1 MYSENYILT
10 GTDNR
15 EDSDMNERV
24 KRMKESLRISKYP
37 LCVELFRLANESL
50 EQTGGEPQLLRRAK
64 LHANILDN
72 ITIFIEPDD
81 LLCGSGASKPFG
93 LEMQYE
99 YGVWT
104 KDEVES
110 LKSEIY
116 TITPEDEEELYRLN
130 ERFAG
135 NTANSNLVEAMGK
148 SLGQSERLWPFMK
161 SGTILPPWK
170 DRTGGSGGGFAM
182 SGYGLGPGFSLVA
195 VDFSRILNEGARSV
209 IEEAKKCLAEL
220 RYESIDAVEKR
231 NFWEATIIVF
241 EAWVRF
247 ANRYAVLC
255 DKLAD
260 EEKDAVRA
268 AELREMARICRKV
281 PNEPAE
287 TFREAMQSF
296 WFTFLMVCPSP
307 TSSAGRFDQYMYPFY
322 RKDIDEGR
330 ITDEEVLELLEIMRV
345 KVMKINRVS
354 GKANRAKNAG
364 MAKWYN
370 WTIGGQKADGSDA
383 TNELSYLLLEAA
395 KDTHLPHHT
404 VTVRVHKGTPMKLMV
419 KALECVRSG
428 IGMPAFVGDE
438 SYINFFTKQ
447 PGNALTIEEA
457 RDWCCT
463 GCVDGNVQALT
474 RTQVACFFII
484 PQAMDIALH
493 NGYCR
498 FTKEMVGKQVGDVKE
513 MATYEEVKA
522 AIFEEIRH
530 LMRMANE
537 RINVEM
543 IAERELF
550 PDVFRSALMKDG
562 VKEGKDMFTRRFKFE
577 NGAVLGAVGAVNAGN
592 GLYAIKKL
600 IFEEKKYT
608 MAQLMEALD
617 ADWVGYE
624 AMQEDFK
631 SQAKYGNNI
640 AEVDE
645 TVAEFYKLHADVCL
659 SLPCVY
665 GHTLQPN
672 AISISAH
679 QPGGLVTGATPDG
692 RKGGTILA
700 DASLSPAHGTDTHG
714 PIAVFQSA
722 MKVDQDPYQGTL
734 MNMKFH
740 PSALKTEEDLTKLG
754 SMIQTYLTHGGKH
767 VQFNVVNREEM
778 VDAKAHPEDHPEL
791 VVRVAGYSA
800 YFTRLTPGIQ
810 DEVIE
815 RMSHDL

>member
-1 MYSENYILT
+1 M
-10 GTDNR
+10 TD
-15 EDSDMNERV
+15 RV

-50 EQTGGEPQLLRRAK
+50 EKTGGEPMLLRRSK

-72 ITIFIEPDD
+72 ITIFIEPED

-116 TITPEDEEELYRLN
+116 TISPEDEEELYRLN
-130 ERFAG
+130 EQFAG
-135 NTANSNLVEAMGK
+135 NTANSNLVETMGK
-148 SLGQSERLWPFMK
+148 SLGQNDRLWPFMK

-170 DRTGGSGGGFAM
+170 DKTGGSGGGFAM

-195 VDFSRILNEGARSV
+195 VDYAKILNEGAKS
-209 IEEAKKCLAEL
+209 IISEAKECLANL
-220 RYESIDAVEKR
+220 RYENPDIIEKR
-231 NFWEATIIVF
+231 DFWEGVVIVF

-247 ANRYAVLC
+247 ANRYA
-255 DKLAD
+255 DLAEKMAA
-260 EEKDAVRA
+260 EEKDEKRA
-268 AELREMARICRKV
+268 AELKEMARICRKV
-281 PNEPAE
+281 PYEPAD
-287 TFREAMQSF
+287 TFREALQSF
-296 WFTFLMVCPSP
+296 WFTFLMCCPSP
-307 TSSAGRFDQYMYPFY
+307 TTSAGRFDQYMYPFY
-322 RKDIDEGR
+322 KKDIEAGI
-330 ITDEEVLELLEIMRV
+330 ITDDEVLELLEVMRC
-345 KVMKINRVS
+345 KCMKINRVS

-370 WTIGGQKADGSDA
+370 WTIGGVKADGSDA

-395 KDTHLPHHT
+395 QDTHLPHHT
-404 VTVRVHKGTPMKLMV
+404 VTVRVHKNTPMKLMV

-438 SYINFFTKQ
+438 SYINFFAKQ
-447 PGNALTIEEA
+447 NPNNCLPIEDA

-463 GCVDGNVQALT
+463 GCVDGNVQAQT

-498 FTKEMVGKQVGDVKE
+498 YTKEMVGKEVGDVTKME
-513 MATYEEVKA
+513 SFDEIRDAV
-522 AIFEEIRH
+522 FDEIRH

-543 IAERELF
+543 IAERDLF
-550 PDVFRSALMKDG
+550 PDVFRSSLMKDG
-562 VKEGKDMFTRRFKFE
+562 VKVGKDMFNRRFQFE

-600 IFEEKKYT
+600 IFDEKKYT

-617 ADWVGYE
+617 ADWEGYDE
-624 AMQEDFK
+624 MRADFA
-631 SQAKYGNNI
+631 SQPKYGNNI
-640 AEVDE
+640 PEVDAF
-645 TVAEFYKLHADVCL
+645 VADMYKLHADTCL

-665 GHTLQPN
+665 GDSLKPN

-679 QPGGLVTGATPDG
+679 QPGGAVTGATPDG
-692 RKGGTILA
+692 RKGGEILA

-740 PSALKTEEDLTKLG
+740 PSALKTESDLEKLG

-767 VQFNVVNREEM
+767 VQFNVVNKEEM
-778 VDAKAHPEDHPEL
+778 IDAKAHPEEHPEL
-791 VVRVAGYSA
+791 IVRVAGYSA

-810 DEVIE
+810 DEVIN
-815 RMSHDL
+815 RMDHDL

>member
-1 MYSENYILT
+1 M
-10 GTDNR
+10 TD
-15 EDSDMNERV
+15 RV

-50 EQTGGEPQLLRRAK
+50 EKTGGEPMLLRRSK

-72 ITIFIEPDD
+72 ITIFIEPED

-116 TITPEDEEELYRLN
+116 TITPEDEKELYRLN
-130 ERFAG
+130 EQFAG
-135 NTANSNLVEAMGK
+135 NTANSNLVETMGK
-148 SLGQSERLWPFMK
+148 SLGQNERLWPFMK

-170 DRTGGSGGGFAM
+170 DKTGGSGGGFAM

-195 VDFSRILNEGARSV
+195 VDYAKILNEGAKS
-209 IEEAKKCLAEL
+209 IINEAKECLANL
-220 RYESIDAVEKR
+220 RYESPDIIEKR
-231 NFWEATIIVF
+231 DFWEGVVIVF

-247 ANRYAVLC
+247 ANRYA
-255 DKLAD
+255 DLAEKMAA
-260 EEKDAVRA
+260 EEKDEKRA
-268 AELREMARICRKV
+268 AELKEMARICRKV
-281 PNEPAE
+281 PYEPAD
-287 TFREAMQSF
+287 TFREALQSF
-296 WFTFLMVCPSP
+296 WFTFLMCCPSP
-307 TSSAGRFDQYMYPFY
+307 TTSAGRFDQYMYPFY
-322 RKDIDEGR
+322 KKDIEAGI
-330 ITDEEVLELLEIMRV
+330 ITDDEVLELLEIMRC
-345 KVMKINRVS
+345 KCMKINRVS

-370 WTIGGQKADGSDA
+370 WTIGGVKADGSDA

-395 KDTHLPHHT
+395 QDTHLPHHT
-404 VTVRVHKGTPMKLMV
+404 VTVRVHKNTPMKLMV

-438 SYINFFTKQ
+438 SYINFFAKQ
-447 PGNALTIEEA
+447 NPNNCLPIEDA

-463 GCVDGNVQALT
+463 GCVDGNVQAQT

-498 FTKEMVGKQVGDVKE
+498 YTKEMVGKEVGDVTKME
-513 MATYEEVKA
+513 SFDEIRDAV
-522 AIFEEIRH
+522 FDEIRH

-543 IAERELF
+543 IAERDLF
-550 PDVFRSALMKDG
+550 PDVFRSSLMKDG
-562 VKEGKDMFTRRFKFE
+562 VKVGKDMFNRRFQFE

-600 IFEEKKYT
+600 IFDEKKYT

-617 ADWVGYE
+617 ADWEGCDE
-624 AMQEDFK
+624 MRADFA
-631 SQAKYGNNI
+631 SQPKYGNNI
-640 AEVDE
+640 PEVDAF
-645 TVAEFYKLHADVCL
+645 VADMYKLHADTCL

-665 GHTLQPN
+665 GDSLKPN

-679 QPGGLVTGATPDG
+679 QPGGAVTGATPDG
-692 RKGGTILA
+692 RKGGEILA

-740 PSALKTEEDLTKLG
+740 PSALKTESDLEKLG

-767 VQFNVVNREEM
+767 VQFNVVNKEEM
-778 VDAKAHPEDHPEL
+778 VDAKAHPEEHPEL
-791 VVRVAGYSA
+791 IVRVAGYSA

-810 DEVIE
+810 DEVIN
-815 RMSHDL
+815 RMDHDL